1 MAEAGE
7 TGESL
12 KWIEAAFA
20 DSEQL
25 VKYFAAPH
33 GLHTLQTM
41 FFRLCVRL
49 HRSRSKRMNSRAA
62 KSDPQIERCLH
73 NIISSFNR
81 LVIACLRPDY
91 STQANI
97 VRANL
102 YLALESLLGPG
113 VVPAKGKETIITTV
127 HWPESSADVPYLTTL
142 QLPYLAMA
150 LADLWVIISG
160 RADEHHTVLI
170 QMLELFDHVLTTG
183 NDPKLSEISAEVRA
197 DLTGLIDLQDA
208 PVSLTRIRA
217 KCKLPDGTVRSSIWD
232 VGGMMIFVLSNL
244 LFDTNTILPAESIY

>member
-1 MAEAGE
+1 
-7 TGESL
+7 
-12 KWIEAAFA
+12 
-20 DSEQL
+20 
-25 VKYFAAPH
+25 
-33 GLHTLQTM
+33 
-41 FFRLCVRL
+41 
-49 HRSRSKRMNSRAA
+49 MNSRAA

-113 VVPAKGKETIITTV
+113 VVPAKGKETIIATV